1 MLSEREIR
9 RLQEIERQLRSSDP
23 RLVRRFAVLHAVC
36 PRPRRA
42 ADGPGIPRSVHGAGP
57 VPTALL
63 GLALVVLL
71 IGALAVSVPVVIG
84 GVVLAA
90 LGLGIAAAAAPPG
103 RPGFA

>member
-9 RLQEIERQLRSSDP
+9 RLQEMEQQLRTSDP

-42 ADGPGIPRSVHGAGP
+42 GSPDIPRSVHGPGP

>member
-9 RLQEIERQLRSSDP
+9 RLHEMERQLRTSDP

-36 PRPRRA
+36 PRPRCTDA
-42 ADGPGIPRSVHGAGP
+42 GAGLARSVHGVGP

-90 LGLGIAAAAAPPG
+90 LGLGIAATAGPPG
-103 RPGFA
+103 RFGHA